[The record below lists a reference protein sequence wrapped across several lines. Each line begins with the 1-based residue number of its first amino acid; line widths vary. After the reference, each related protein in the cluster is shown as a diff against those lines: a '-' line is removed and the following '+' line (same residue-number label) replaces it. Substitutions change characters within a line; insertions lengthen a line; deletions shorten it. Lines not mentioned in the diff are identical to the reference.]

1 MHELWVLG
9 YTYRM
14 FATIAAVLFGL
25 ALIFQIT
32 GTSVGTVVTAST
44 LMMAGLL
51 FVALHL
57 GGFAGGLRGRSLR
70 RWR

>member
-1 MHELWVLG
+1 
-9 YTYRM
+9 M

-32 GTSVGTVVTAST
+32 STSVGTLLTTTT
-44 LMMAGLL
+44 LMLAGLL

-57 GGFAGGLRGRSLR
+57 GGFATSLRARGPR